1 MGQRITIQYSI
12 DLEDLESEVGKMIKQ
27 VSQKLEG
34 CGEDLEHT
42 VGLGSSENLS
52 LRMLGELIDMRE
64 RIGKIDYTLVDIS
77 NIISS
82 YVQYTAQPPQ
92 QPEAQQSN
100 TTSETVS
107 EEELEAIREK
117 LQQIPKVEQMQDA
130 IENFKN
136 SVEEDEVTD

>member
-1 MGQRITIQYSI
+1 MGQRITIQYSV

-42 VGLGSSENLS
+42 VGLGSAESLS

-92 QPEAQQSN
+92 QQEAQP
-100 TTSETVS
+100 SETVS

-136 SVEEDEVTD
+136 SVEKDEVTD

>member
-82 YVQYTAQPPQ
+82 YVQYAAQPPQ
-92 QPEAQQSN
+92 QPEVQSPEL
-100 TTSETVS
+100 SES
-107 EEELEAIREK
+107 DLEAAKEK
-117 LQQIPKVEQMQDA
+117 LQQIPKVEQLQEA
-130 IENFKN
+130 IENFKQMTAA
-136 SVEEDEVTD
+136 EDEVSD